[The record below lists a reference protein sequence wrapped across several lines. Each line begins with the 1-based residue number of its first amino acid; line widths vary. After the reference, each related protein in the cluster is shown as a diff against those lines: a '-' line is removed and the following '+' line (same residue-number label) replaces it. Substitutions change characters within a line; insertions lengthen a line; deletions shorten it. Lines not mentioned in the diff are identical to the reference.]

1 MDSADTKQRNVQVIE
16 VTRQLIQVLRGTVES
31 LQMNLSQE
39 RDENEGLHLT
49 IDALQ
54 RENEKLQEKVW
65 QMESVLQELQE
76 REAEKEEGAES
87 FKGLE
92 KKLGFYYQDVKKMDP
107 KKLNVEDGETL
118 YHILDYTFKT
128 LKKAGLQF

>member
-76 REAEKEEGAES
+76 REAEKAEGAES

>member
-76 REAEKEEGAES
+76 S